1 MKAIPESIDKNE
13 LLEKASL
20 RVYQAVYRVNVGLT
34 LTEGGHRAKE
44 DLSCLT
50 IQEVLDKITDF
61 LNSDPIDENY
71 QIFLTYLAKYPVSMC
86 KRKVSP
92 TLKYLIGFHYRLGQ
106 MLKEEYGKVSPVSME
121 ELAEIFG
128 RSKATIHDCIKETE
142 SLWQDFLELK
152 KKQEEIKSKAERE
165 LVEEAK
171 ERLRKE
177 KAAESQ
183 VLKK

>member
-1 MKAIPESIDKNE
+1 MKPIPESLNKDQLFDKLSFGIN
-13 LLEKASL
+13 
-20 RVYQAVYRVNVGLT
+20 QAIYRVGIGLI
-34 LTEGGHRAKE
+34 LADAEVSSKE
-44 DLSCLT
+44 DLSTLT
-50 IQEVLDKITDF
+50 IQEIVEKIKDF
-61 LNSDPIDENY
+61 LGSEPKDEHY
-71 QIFLTYLAKYPVSMC
+71 ILFMHYLANYPVSMC

-106 MLKEEYGKVSPVSME
+106 IFKKDYGNVSPVSME

-128 RSKATIHDCIKETE
+128 RSKATVHDCIKETE
-142 SLWQDFLELK
+142 GVWKDFLELK
-152 KKQEEIKSKAERE
+152 KKYEEIEAKAKRE